1 MVTWHHTSPLYWK
14 WTQWIIQ
21 NTKRILSRRKK
32 KKKKTPSRFMSS
44 HLRESGFRNPRKF
57 CLWNQESRKFLF
69 LESEILGFGKRNTAQ
84 GIRNP
89 LMIAIAGIHSTTS
102 TDKKIWNP
110 VSGIRNPRRG
120 IQNPRLPWIP
130 LLLGAIYKWYPIDL
144 NDISPG
150 KFYPNQNTNL
160 NNFRTRGFL
169 WKNGKVGERNWWVPK
184 NWKSEKKVNLMLL
197 LCAFRWRHGGHIC
210 VPKQWYDGH
219 VYVLNQPCG
228 SWTLFLCKRFLLF
241 Q

>member
-1 MVTWHHTSPLYWK
+1 MESRIQEIVVCGIGNPGFWK
-14 WTQWIIQ
+14 TEY
-21 NTKRILSRRKK
+21 
-32 KKKKTPSRFMSS
+32 SS
-44 HLRESGFRNPRKF
+44 RNP
-57 CLWNQESRKFLF
+57 ESTNDCNR
-69 LESEILGFGKRNTAQ
+69 G
-84 GIRNP
+84 NP
-89 LMIAIAGIHSTTS
+89 FDNFHWQR
-102 TDKKIWNP
+102 IWNP

-130 LLLGAIYKWYPIDL
+130 LLLGAIYKWYPIDF

-197 LCAFRWRHGGHIC
+197 LCVFRWRHGGHIC